1 MLECI
6 CFTVYPSETISTR
19 NSLHVY
25 QEFVWDWSVWT
36 GKCVC
41 MCVNLECLPLN
52 WHREYTIS
60 FELQISMQMRALSK
74 CVSMRWSCVCQLC
87 IWRSHRERG
96 GVSMHVRQGHMC
108 RITAHTMSAVVHS
121 VLATLCSHF
130 FPRIFI
136 ERLLGRKFLPTSL
149 C

>member
-87 IWRSHRERG
+87 IWRSHKREEGWVCMWDRDTC
-96 GVSMHVRQGHMC
+96 VELLPTLWVQWS
-108 RITAHTMSAVVHS
+108 TAFLRHY
-121 VLATLCSHF
+121 VLISSQEF
-130 FPRIFI
+130 Y